1 MGRVNRSS
9 AGDADNDGYN
19 ESRGAY
25 EIVAA
30 SGRIELTITPRA
42 GMLLSRPVLEI
53 AGLPAG
59 AVRVT
64 MEGRLVPGAVRL
76 SGGEVLVELPGVI
89 EQATSVN
96 VRVK

>member
-1 MGRVNRSS
+1 MCLHREP
-9 AGDADNDGYN
+9 ADQQV
-19 ESRGAY
+19 R
-25 EIVAA
+25 AA
-30 SGRIELTITPRA
+30 SGRVELTITPRA
-42 GMLLSRPVLEI
+42 GMSLSRPILEI

-64 MEGRLVPGAVRL
+64 MDGRLVPGALRL

-89 EQATSVN
+89 DRATLVN